1 MKLTYKANL
10 FDPIH
15 DVWEKIQ
22 YKNINTFN
30 ELNQIIQENKIITQF
45 NSNVNMGLFHALTQY
60 ENMNMCLCMGKT
72 KQESFDYYKQH
83 LMSDYSLYGIKSF
96 TFSYTMMVKIF
107 YQILYFR
114 KLHQNQDQDQDHEKE
129 GKNLKNIQP
138 HLESESYIKQYLQEN
153 FPNICENNTT
163 QLQVLVLVSKKT
175 KLIVQNKFGVIH
187 HYEGIIMPLDINEK
201 YMLCGIFF
209 CDQSLKFLEKQNLTN
224 FFSFMKSRMM
234 FETFECFI
242 RKNIPIE
249 YRHSFMV
256 NSSSLLYLLG
266 AREANDVDCY
276 IHTIPEELVSVVN
289 RQHDSGELDFLDYKI
304 KNTENW
310 PCYWNKW
317 LDIWASSCGARYFEE
332 ILAHDH
338 YHFYFLGVKLISLDC
353 DIQRRLK
360 RLRPASFADLMML
373 KERFHVNI
381 TMPSIPEKENVY
393 RKRDN
398 LSIDKI
404 VDYEKRGIPYDEST
418 SEFILEKDIDLH
430 RFKGT
435 INHYLRERYHYEKKN
450 EHDFSPKKVK
460 IRITPTKKKNETK

>member
-1 MKLTYKANL
+1 MKLTCKANL
-10 FDPIH
+10 FHPIR

-22 YKNINTFN
+22 YKNITTFN

-60 ENMNMCLCMGKT
+60 ENMNVCLCIGKT
-72 KQESFDYYKQH
+72 KQESYDYYKQH
-83 LMSDYSLYGIKSF
+83 LLNDYSLYGIKSF
-96 TFSYTMMVKIF
+96 TFSYIMMIKIF
-107 YQILYFR
+107 YQILYFQ
-114 KLHQNQDQDQDHEKE
+114 KENQDKDHEKE
-129 GKNLKNIQP
+129 YEHSKNTLHQ
-138 HLESESYIKQYLQEN
+138 LENESYIMSYLQEN
-153 FPNICENNTT
+153 FRNICENSNT
-163 QLQVLVLVSKKT
+163 QLQILILVSKKT
-175 KLIVQNKFGVIH
+175 KLVVHNKFGVSH
-187 HYEGIIMPLDINEK
+187 HYEGIVMPHDVNEK
-201 YMLCGIFF
+201 YMLCGLFF

-266 AREANDVDCY
+266 AREANDIDCY

-289 RQHDSGELDFLDYKI
+289 GQKESGELDFLDYKI

-332 ILAHDH
+332 ILACDH
-338 YHFYFLGVKLISLDC
+338 YHFYFLGVKLISLEC

-373 KERFHVNI
+373 KDRFHLNI
-381 TMPSIPEKENVY
+381 TIPPIPEKENVY
-393 RKRDN
+393 RKRED
-398 LSIDKI
+398 LSLDKI
-404 VDYEKRGIPYDEST
+404 YDYEKRGIPYDEST

-430 RFKGT
+430 KFKGT
-435 INHYLRERYHYEKKN
+435 INHYLRERYNYEKKN
-450 EHDFSPKKVK
+450 EHNFSHKKVK
-460 IRITPTKKKNETK
+460 IKINPLSKSKTK

>member
-1 MKLTYKANL
+1 MKLTCKANL
-10 FDPIH
+10 FYPIR

-22 YKNINTFN
+22 YKNITTFN

-60 ENMNMCLCMGKT
+60 ENMNVCLCVGKT
-72 KQESFDYYKQH
+72 KQESYDYYKQH
-83 LMSDYSLYGIKSF
+83 LLNEYSLYGIKSF
-96 TFSYTMMVKIF
+96 TFSYIMMVKIF
-107 YQILYFR
+107 YQILYFQ
-114 KLHQNQDQDQDHEKE
+114 KVNQEQDHEKE
-129 GKNLKNIQP
+129 DEHSKNTPQQ
-138 HLESESYIKQYLQEN
+138 LESETYMKHYLQEN
-153 FPNICENNTT
+153 FPNICENSNT
-163 QLQVLVLVSKKT
+163 QLQVLILVSKKT
-175 KLIVQNKFGVIH
+175 KLVIHNKFGVSH
-187 HYEGIIMPLDINEK
+187 HYEGILMPQDVNEK
-201 YMLCGIFF
+201 YMFCGLFF
-209 CDQSLKFLEKQNLTN
+209 CDQSLKFLEKQHLTN
-224 FFSFMKSRMM
+224 FFSFMKSRRM

-266 AREANDVDCY
+266 AREANDIDCY

-289 RQHDSGELDFLDYKI
+289 GQHKSGELDFLDYKI
-304 KNTENW
+304 KNTEMW

-338 YHFYFLGVKLISLDC
+338 YHFYFLGVKLISLEC

-373 KERFHVNI
+373 KDRFHINI
-381 TMPSIPEKENVY
+381 TIPPIPEKENVY
-393 RKRDN
+393 RKRED
-398 LSIDKI
+398 LSLDKI
-404 VDYEKRGIPYDEST
+404 IDYEKRGIPYDEST

-435 INHYLRERYHYEKKN
+435 MNHYLRERYHYEKKN
-450 EHDFSPKKVK
+450 EHNFSPKKVK
-460 IRITPTKKKNETK
+460 IKINPLNKSKAK

>member
-1 MKLTYKANL
+1 MKLTCKANL
-10 FDPIH
+10 FDPIR

-60 ENMNMCLCMGKT
+60 ENMNVCLCIGKT
-72 KQESFDYYKQH
+72 KQDSYDYYKQY
-83 LMSDYSLYGIKSF
+83 LLNDYSLYGIKSF
-96 TFSYTMMVKIF
+96 TFSYIMMIKIF
-107 YQILYFR
+107 YQILYFQ
-114 KLHQNQDQDQDHEKE
+114 KINQDKDHEKE
-129 GKNLKNIQP
+129 DEHSKNTLHQ
-138 HLESESYIKQYLQEN
+138 LENESYIMSYLQEN
-153 FPNICENNTT
+153 FRNISENSNT
-163 QLQVLVLVSKKT
+163 QLQVLILVSKKT
-175 KLIVQNKFGVIH
+175 KLVVHNKFGVSH
-187 HYEGIIMPLDINEK
+187 HYEGIIMPHDVNEK
-201 YMLCGIFF
+201 YMLCGLFL
-209 CDQSLKFLEKQNLTN
+209 CDQSLKFLEKQNLTS

-266 AREANDVDCY
+266 AREANDIDCY
-276 IHTIPEELVSVVN
+276 IHTIPEDLVSVVN
-289 RQHDSGELDFLDYKI
+289 CQHESGELDFLDYNI
-304 KNTENW
+304 KNTEIW

-332 ILAHDH
+332 ILACDH
-338 YHFYFLGVKLISLDC
+338 YHFYFLGIKLISLEC

-430 RFKGT
+430 KFKGT
-435 INHYLRERYHYEKKN
+435 INHYLRERYNYEKKN
-450 EHDFSPKKVK
+450 EHNFSHKKVK
-460 IRITPTKKKNETK
+460 IKINPLSKSKTK